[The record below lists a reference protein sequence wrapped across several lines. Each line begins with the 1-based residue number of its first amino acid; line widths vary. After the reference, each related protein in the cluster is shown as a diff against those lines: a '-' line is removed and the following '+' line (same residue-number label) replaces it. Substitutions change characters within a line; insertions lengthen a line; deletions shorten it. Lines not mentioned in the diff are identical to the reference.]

1 MPILPK
7 AIYRFN
13 AISIKIPMTYFTELG
28 QIFQKF
34 MWNHKRPC
42 RAIVIL
48 RKKNKVGGTTLRN
61 IKPYYK
67 STVIKTPWYWHNNRH
82 INQCNR
88 IESPEIDPHL
98 YSLLI
103 FDRGS
108 KHIQWANDSLFYKWY
123 GGNWTDTSR
132 KMKLDHLLTPHKN
145 NSKWIKDLN
154 VRPETI
160 KI

>member
-48 RKKNKVGGTTLRN
+48 RKKNKVGGITAPSMRL
-61 IKPYYK
+61 YYK
-67 STVIKTPWYWHNNRH
+67 ARVIKTAWYEHKNRH
-82 INQCNR
+82 TAQ
-88 IESPEIDPHL
+88 
-98 YSLLI
+98 
-103 FDRGS
+103 
-108 KHIQWANDSLFYKWY
+108 
-123 GGNWTDTSR
+123 
-132 KMKLDHLLTPHKN
+132 
-145 NSKWIKDLN
+145 
-154 VRPETI
+154 
-160 KI
+160 